1 MTSYDVNTI
10 AKWFVSN
17 NSKTVEQSYDGHL
30 LLHKLLYFSE
40 VFYYALNKEKL
51 IKQSPVG
58 YRKGPVYQTI
68 YVDHKHYSLAGVNG
82 DNNLIEQATVQ
93 FLKVINFIF
102 GSQKANYLSQLTHEQ
117 SPWLN
122 KEQDCI
128 RSDYNPL
135 LNIEELSPEEIQ
147 AMSNVY
153 AMYENLNVDSLVLD
167 KIGENIFIYDKDLS
181 LSDAELYELNAIEK
195 EEDSIFIEKIDG
207 ELVYG

>member
-17 NSKTVEQSYDGHL
+17 NSKTVEHSYDGHL

-51 IKQSPVG
+51 MKQDPVG
-58 YRKGPVYQTI
+58 YKRGPVYQTI
-68 YVDHKHYSLAGVNG
+68 YVDHMHYSLVGVNA
-82 DNNLIEQATVQ
+82 DTNFIEKATEE

-102 GSQKANYLSQLTHEQ
+102 GSQKANYLSGLTHEQ

-128 RSDYNPL
+128 RTDYNPI
-135 LNIEELSPEEIQ
+135 LNIDDLNEEEIE
-147 AMSNVY
+147 AMKNVY
-153 AMYENLNVDSLVLD
+153 SMYEDFDVDSLTLD
-167 KIGENIFIYDKDLS
+167 KIGENIFIYEKNLILS
-181 LSDAELYELNAIEK
+181 EADLYELNSLEK
-195 EEDSIFIEKIDG
+195 EDDSIFIEKFDG